1 MLAAQKYRP
10 EYLSIHKCIKEQN
23 TTFQLKDVNLW
34 WAFLK
39 ENGNLSDFCVL
50 CKATVL
56 TVCLT
61 TFVSQK

>member
-10 EYLSIHKCIKEQN
+10 EYFSTHKCIKEQN

-34 WAFLK
+34 RAFLK
-39 ENGNLSDFCVL
+39 GNGNLSDSCVL
-50 CKATVL
+50 YKATVL
-56 TVCLT
+56 TVCLI

>member
-10 EYLSIHKCIKEQN
+10 KYSSIHKCIKEQN

-39 ENGNLSDFCVL
+39 GNENLSDFYVL
-50 CKATVL
+50 HKETVL
-56 TVCLT
+56 TVCLI